1 MKKQT
6 KMMESFLSSH
16 RDFMKNLEKSL
27 ALLEKNVTEAADL
40 DKVCTDEW
48 CRFTEELLDDLA
60 KSVYSI
66 SEPRWVADKDSRKLK
81 ELRHRLHD
89 IYAKYRS
96 IKQ

>member
-6 KMMESFLSSH
+6 KMMESFLTSH

-27 ALLEKNVTEAADL
+27 ALLEKNVGEAAEL
-40 DKVCTDEW
+40 EKVCTDEW

-66 SEPRWVADKDSRKLK
+66 SEPRWVADKDSQKLK
-81 ELRHRLHD
+81 DLRSRIHD
-89 IYAKYRS
+89 IYAKYRG
-96 IKQ
+96 IKR